1 MDITQ
6 ILAQYMPQIMNLVS
20 ALLGSLVGAFLT
32 LAGNMIF
39 RKVQESGH
47 ISIYVRIVH
56 SLSGKHHTWGFYHPK
71 DSENDLSF
79 HIPIWFEVVNT
90 CGVQRVLRDVNL
102 YIYSNGKEVMPFV
115 QSQHLGN
122 DKEKYVLGQ
131 NGAYTVVIPEKS
143 SCRFDMEFFL
153 RLSEMPEGH
162 TAFDK
167 IVLAY
172 YDERDIFHTFDFAT
186 VKTCWT
192 EGTLRRPKVWFRL
205 NEKRVSHQ
213 QQKDAELPCVQ

>member
-115 QSQHLGN
+115 QSQHLDN

-213 QQKDAELPCVQ
+213 QQKDAELPCAQ

>member
-1 MDITQ
+1 
-6 ILAQYMPQIMNLVS
+6 
-20 ALLGSLVGAFLT
+20 
-32 LAGNMIF
+32 
-39 RKVQESGH
+39 
-47 ISIYVRIVH
+47 
-56 SLSGKHHTWGFYHPK
+56 
-71 DSENDLSF
+71 
-79 HIPIWFEVVNT
+79 
-90 CGVQRVLRDVNL
+90 
-102 YIYSNGKEVMPFV
+102 MPFV

>member
-71 DSENDLSF
+71 DSETDLSF

-102 YIYSNGKEVMPFV
+102 YIYSNGEEVTPFV

-122 DKEKYVLGQ
+122 KEKYVLGQ

-143 SCRFDMEFFL
+143 SCRFNMEFFL

-167 IVLAY
+167 VVLAY

-205 NEKRVSHQ
+205 KEKRVSHQ
-213 QQKDAELPCVQ
+213 RRKNAELPCAQ